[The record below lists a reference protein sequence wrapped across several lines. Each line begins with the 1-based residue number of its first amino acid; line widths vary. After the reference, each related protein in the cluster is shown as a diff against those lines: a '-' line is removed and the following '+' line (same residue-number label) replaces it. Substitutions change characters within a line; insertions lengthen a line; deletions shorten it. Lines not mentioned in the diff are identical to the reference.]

1 MQNERKAVTRLT
13 LDLQLGDVQKSF
25 GLTKTDVNRRLEFTL
40 IDGGRPFEIPSNWTV
55 WLVGTK
61 PDGTD
66 LKLGCVV
73 ERGRVI
79 YDLASGNQ
87 LSACEGYF
95 QIWLTIFNE
104 AGEEVYSPGVGVD
117 VRPGPNTMNS
127 EDQNTAIASLIAK
140 INGTQEEVG
149 EIQSRLPELAR
160 EVRLSTLTITKNQW
174 EDSDPKYATATLPN
188 VEFGENTSTTSYS
201 ALLLPV
207 DNATRIESR
216 SIGIFVKAT
225 YMDSIGIVNIVF
237 ERKGEAPTMDLK
249 YVVIAF
255 TEPNET
261 GKAFPV
267 SVGFIGIGASST
279 DQLEADVE
287 ALEDD
292 VDGLKK
298 AVKQNSDSIADL
310 KEDLENGTVG
320 GGSADLG
327 DLPDRV
333 TIAEAEIDNIETR
346 LNELN
351 DEFGEEGRVSELEK
365 VGESYKIFSEIT
377 FPQAV
382 QRIDGDIAAAE
393 SLVPEHNVSLD
404 SHQDIRGE
412 IKKLADELEA
422 VLDSDDETLDELS
435 EIVRYIKSNK
445 SLIDAITTS
454 KVNVAD
460 IIDNLSTNVANKPL
474 SAGQGVELKKVLD
487 TLSVR
492 VEDLEFVPVNISD
505 FKSSITTAEKGAT
518 VNDVTLS
525 WQLNKTPNPATDSL
539 MLDGEFITLAKSGEL
554 DLTEQGIT
562 SNRKWVLTATDR
574 KGSATKEASLTF
586 YNGVYYGVSE
596 APAAY
601 DSQFIIALGES
612 GKKVL
617 RGSKLTSFTVTA
629 GEGEYIYYCLP
640 KSMGTCS
647 FKVGGFDGGFEL
659 AATIS
664 YTNEPG
670 HTEDYYIYRS
680 SNAGLG
686 ATTVEVK

>member
-1 MQNERKAVTRLT
+1 M
-13 LDLQLGDVQKSF
+13 
-25 GLTKTDVNRRLEFTL
+25 
-40 IDGGRPFEIPSNWTV
+40 
-55 WLVGTK
+55 
-61 PDGTD
+61 
-66 LKLGCVV
+66 
-73 ERGRVI
+73 
-79 YDLASGNQ
+79 
-87 LSACEGYF
+87 
-95 QIWLTIFNE
+95 
-104 AGEEVYSPGVGVD
+104 
-117 VRPGPNTMNS
+117 
-127 EDQNTAIASLIAK
+127 
-140 INGTQEEVG
+140 
-149 EIQSRLPELAR
+149 
-160 EVRLSTLTITKNQW
+160 
-174 EDSDPKYATATLPN
+174 
-188 VEFGENTSTTSYS
+188 
-201 ALLLPV
+201 LLPV
-207 DNATRIESR
+207 DNATRVESR
-216 SIGIFVKAT
+216 SIGVYIKDVLP
-225 YMDSIGIVNIVF
+225 YIGGGVRLTF
-237 ERKGEAPTMDLK
+237 EREGDAPTMDLK

-255 TEPNET
+255 TEPNDT
-261 GKAFPV
+261 GDNFQA
-267 SVGFIGIGASST
+267 SAGFVGIGANST

-287 ALEDD
+287 ALEET
-292 VDGLKK
+292 VKK
-298 AVKQNSDSIADL
+298 NSESIADL

-333 TIAEAEIDNIETR
+333 TIAEASIENIETR

-365 VGESYKIFSEIT
+365 VGESYKTFSEIT

-404 SHQDIRGE
+404 SHQDIRAE

-487 TLSVR
+487 MLTVR
-492 VEDLEFVPVNISD
+492 VDDLEFVPVNISD

-596 APAAY
+596 APATY
-601 DSQFIIALGES
+601 DSAFIIALGKS

-659 AATIS
+659 ADTLS

>member
-1 MQNERKAVTRLT
+1 MSDKYTIQKTSPQVREAIRRNTAAALPDRPSAMGMKPHEIRAAFFKAIISENGEGSLMDE
-13 LDLQLGDVQKSF
+13 LDRIVD
-25 GLTKTDVNRRLEFTL
+25 E
-40 IDGGRPFEIPSNWTV
+40 
-55 WLVGTK
+55 
-61 PDGTD
+61 
-66 LKLGCVV
+66 
-73 ERGRVI
+73 
-79 YDLASGNQ
+79 
-87 LSACEGYF
+87 
-95 QIWLTIFNE
+95 FNE
-104 AGEEVYSPGVGVD
+104 
-117 VRPGPNTMNS
+117 
-127 EDQNTAIASLIAK
+127 
-140 INGTQEEVG
+140 
-149 EIQSRLPELAR
+149 IQHNITR
-160 EVRLSTLTITKNQW
+160 EVRLSTLTISKSQW
-174 EDSDPKYATATLPN
+174 EDADPKTALAALLS
-188 VEFGENTSTTSYS
+188 VEFGESTATTSYS

-216 SIGIFVKAT
+216 SIDLFVKAT
-225 YMDSIGIVNIVF
+225 YMDSIGVVNIVF
-237 ERKGEAPTMDLK
+237 EREGEAPTMDLK

-261 GKAFPV
+261 GEAFTV
-267 SVGFIGIGASST
+267 SAGFIGIGASST

-287 ALEDD
+287 ALEET
-292 VDGLKK
+292 VKK
-298 AVKQNSDSIADL
+298 NSESIADL

-365 VGESYKIFSEIT
+365 VGESYKTFSEIT

-382 QRIDGDIAAAE
+382 QRINGDIAAAE
-393 SLVPEHNVSLD
+393 SLVPDHNVSLD
-404 SHQDIRGE
+404 SHQDIRAE

-435 EIVRYIKSNK
+435 EIVSYIKSNK
-445 SLIDAITTS
+445 SLLNAITTS
-454 KVNVAD
+454 KVNVTD

-487 TLSVR
+487 MLTVR
-492 VEDLEFVPVNISD
+492 VDDLEFVPVNISV
-505 FKSSITTAEKGAT
+505 FKSSVTTAEKGAT

-539 MLDGEFITLAKSGEL
+539 MLDGEFITLADSGEL
-554 DLTEQGIT
+554 NLTEQGIT

-601 DSQFIIALGES
+601 DSEFIIALGKS

-617 RGSKLTSFTVTA
+617 RSSKLTSFTVTA

-640 KSMGTCS
+640 VSMGKCT
-647 FKVGGFDGGFEL
+647 FRVVGSLPGGFEL
-659 AATIS
+659 VSTLA
-664 YTNEPG
+664 YTNEHG
-670 HTEDYYIYRS
+670 HEEQYYIYRS
-680 SNAGLG
+680 TNAELG
-686 ATTVEVK
+686 ETPLEVM

>member
-1 MQNERKAVTRLT
+1 MSDKYTIQKTSPQMREAIRRNTAAALPDRPSAMGLKPHEIRAALFKAIISENGEGSLMDE
-13 LDLQLGDVQKSF
+13 LDRIVD
-25 GLTKTDVNRRLEFTL
+25 E
-40 IDGGRPFEIPSNWTV
+40 
-55 WLVGTK
+55 
-61 PDGTD
+61 
-66 LKLGCVV
+66 
-73 ERGRVI
+73 
-79 YDLASGNQ
+79 
-87 LSACEGYF
+87 
-95 QIWLTIFNE
+95 FNE
-104 AGEEVYSPGVGVD
+104 I
-117 VRPGPNTMNS
+117 
-127 EDQNTAIASLIAK
+127 QHK
-140 INGTQEEVG
+140 I
-149 EIQSRLPELAR
+149 AR
-160 EVRLSTLTITKNQW
+160 EVRLSTLTILKSQW
-174 EDSDPKYATATLPN
+174 EDSDPKIAIATLPN
-188 VEFGENTSTTSYS
+188 VEFGENTATTSYS

-216 SIGIFVKAT
+216 SIDLFVKGT
-225 YMDSIGIVNIVF
+225 YMDSVGVVNIVF
-237 ERKGEAPTMDLK
+237 EREGDAPTMDLK

-261 GKAFPV
+261 GEAFTV
-267 SVGFIGIGASST
+267 SAGFVGIGASST

-287 ALEDD
+287 ALEET
-292 VDGLKK
+292 VKK
-298 AVKQNSDSIADL
+298 NSESIADL

-351 DEFGEEGRVSELEK
+351 DEFEEEGRVSELEK
-365 VGESYKIFSEIT
+365 VGESYKTFSEIT

-393 SLVPEHNVSLD
+393 SLVPDHNVSLD
-404 SHQDIRGE
+404 SHQDIRAE

-435 EIVRYIKSNK
+435 EIVSYIKSNK
-445 SLIDAITTS
+445 SLINAITTS
-454 KVNVAD
+454 KVNVTD

-487 TLSVR
+487 MLTVR
-492 VEDLEFVPVNISD
+492 VDDLEFVPVNISV

-539 MLDGEFITLAKSGEL
+539 MLDGEFITLAESGEL
-554 DLTEQGIT
+554 NLTEQGIT

-601 DSQFIIALGES
+601 DSEFIIALGKS

-629 GEGEYIYYCLP
+629 GAGQYIYYCLP

-647 FKVGGFDGGFEL
+647 FKVNGFAGGFEL
-659 AATIS
+659 VDTIS

-680 SNAGLG
+680 SNAELG
-686 ATTVEVK
+686 YTPVEVE

>member
-1 MQNERKAVTRLT
+1 MILFEVKSDGTVRSTPSRVPQGSSLADLVVVTEADYALVT
-13 LDLQLGDVQKSF
+13 MHLVPPSF
-25 GLTKTDVNRRLEFTL
+25 EIIEDIQFTPTKTLGNRLWQANLPPSASITNGRLHYQIFL
-40 IDGGRPFEIPSNWTV
+40 HFAD
-55 WLVGTK
+55 
-61 PDGTD
+61 
-66 LKLGCVV
+66 
-73 ERGRVI
+73 GRVI
-79 YDLASGNQ
+79 PTAANSIEILAGVISNMPETAEDLSDYSIQGIYRL
-87 LSACEGYF
+87 LSS
-95 QIWLTIFNE
+95 I
-104 AGEEVYSPGVGVD
+104 YSV
-117 VRPGPNTMNS
+117 TEQNS
-127 EDQNTAIASLIAK
+127 EKLETIDK
-140 INGTQEEVG
+140 RFDEV
-149 EIQSRLPELAR
+149 Q
-160 EVRLSTLTITKNQW
+160 LSTLTIPKHQW
-174 EDSDPKYATATLPN
+174 EDGDPKMAHGDVGGLFAFTD
-188 VEFGENTSTTSYS
+188 TTVSRKVS
-201 ALLLPV
+201 ILLLPV
-207 DNATRIESR
+207 DNATRVESR
-216 SIGIFVKAT
+216 SIGILVQSATHFVGGG
-225 YMDSIGIVNIVF
+225 YVRIVF
-237 ERKGEAPTMDLK
+237 EREGEAPTMDLK
-249 YVVIAF
+249 YVVISF

-261 GKAFPV
+261 GEAFTV
-267 SVGFIGIGASST
+267 SAGFIGASST
-279 DQLEADVE
+279 DQLEADVK
-287 ALEDD
+287 ALEET
-292 VDGLKK
+292 VKK
-298 AVKQNSDSIADL
+298 NSESIADL

-333 TIAEAEIDNIETR
+333 TIAEADIDNIETR

-393 SLVPEHNVSLD
+393 SRVPEHNVSLD
-404 SHQDIRGE
+404 SHQDIRAE

-454 KVNVAD
+454 KINVAD

-525 WQLNKTPNPATDSL
+525 WKLNKTPNPATDSL

-586 YNGVYYGVSE
+586 YNGVYYGVAE
-596 APAAY
+596 APATY
-601 DSQFIIALGES
+601 DSAFIIALGKS

-659 AATIS
+659 ADTLS